1 MGFRAAAYITGRR
14 RRHERTDFYCAAGHA
29 GAGDSAG
36 TLAGAVQAFRG
47 GKLHLSGQGD
57 LEEAL
62 HEPCGGKRQGHTR
75 RGTGGNADDIF
86 RRTHREMDASGLRDR
101 RGGTGGAC
109 NHGGDCGK
117 RHSYGGG
124 GRQCAFDARHRKQR
138 NSHAADCKQPDSHA
152 EGRKQQ
158 GGDGCHRQK
167 PDCERRSAGFALL
180 QQLHQGERHGDCE
193 ADGCFGKPRICR
205 LLRHGR
211 SSRRFDRY
219 DRRRCEFCGKKCDF
233 GFALL

>member
-36 TLAGAVQAFRG
+36 TLAFAVQAFRG

-62 HEPCGGKRQGHTR
+62 HEPCCGKRQGHAR
-75 RGTGGNADDIF
+75 RGTGGNADNIF
-86 RRTHREMDASGLRDR
+86 RRTHREMDADGLRDG

-117 RHSYGGG
+117 RHSHGGDC
-124 GRQCAFDARHRKQR
+124 RQCAFDARHRKQR

-180 QQLHQGERHGDCE
+180 QQLHQGE
-193 ADGCFGKPRICR
+193 
-205 LLRHGR
+205 
-211 SSRRFDRY
+211 
-219 DRRRCEFCGKKCDF
+219 
-233 GFALL
+233 